1 VKDWKAC
8 ERKVAA
14 LLGGMRVPVSGRGR
28 GHSPDILHE
37 RLSIEVKSRRKL
49 PAWLMEAMKQ
59 AEDCAQDG
67 QLPLI
72 VLHQDGQRYQDAL
85 MVMRL
90 KDFLTITTP
99 RERRGA

>member
-14 LLGGMRVPVSGRGR
+14 LLGGTRIPVSGRGR
-28 GHSPDILHE
+28 GHSPHIEHE
-37 RLSIEVKSRRKL
+37 RLSIEVKNRRKL
-49 PAWLMEAMKQ
+49 PAWLEDAMKQ
-59 AEDCAQDG
+59 AEVCAQDG

-85 MVMRL
+85 IVMRL
-90 KDFLTITTP
+90 KDLFTSG
-99 RERRGA
+99 EEK

>member
-1 VKDWKAC
+1 MKDWKAC

-14 LLGGMRVPVSGRGR
+14 LLGGTRIPVSRRGR
-28 GHSPDILHE
+28 GHSPDIHHE

-49 PAWLMEAMKQ
+49 PTWLEDAMRQ
-59 AEDCAQDG
+59 AEACARDG

-85 MVMRL
+85 IVMRL
-90 KDFLTITTP
+90 KDLFTSG
-99 RERRGA
+99 EEK

>member
-1 VKDWKAC
+1 MKDWKAC

-14 LLGGMRVPVSGRGR
+14 LLGGTRIPVSGRGR
-28 GHSPDILHE
+28 GHSPDIHHE

-49 PAWLMEAMKQ
+49 PAWLEDAMKQ
-59 AEDCAQDG
+59 AEVCAQDG

-85 MVMRL
+85 IVMRL
-90 KDFLTITTP
+90 KDLFTSG
-99 RERRGA
+99 EEK

>member
-14 LLGGMRVPVSGRGR
+14 LLGGTSIPVSGRGR
-28 GHSPDILHE
+28 GHSPDIHHE
-37 RLSIEVKSRRKL
+37 RLSIEVKSRKKL
-49 PAWLMEAMKQ
+49 PAWLEDAMKQ
-59 AEDCAQDG
+59 AEACARDG

-85 MVMRL
+85 IVMRL
-90 KDFLTITTP
+90 KDLFTSG
-99 RERRGA
+99 EEK